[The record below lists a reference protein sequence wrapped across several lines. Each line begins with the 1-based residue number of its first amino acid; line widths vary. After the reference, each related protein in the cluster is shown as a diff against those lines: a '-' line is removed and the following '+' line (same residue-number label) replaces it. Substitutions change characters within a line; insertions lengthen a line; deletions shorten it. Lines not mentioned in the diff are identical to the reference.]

1 MFKKLLPV
9 FGALLLFGLALLFRT
24 LDVVPAHAEATNC
37 TAGIRGVQEP
47 LA

>member
-9 FGALLLFGLALLFRT
+9 FGALLLFDIAFLCQT
-24 LDVVPAHAEATNC
+24 LDVAPAKAGTTC
-37 TAGIRGVQEP
+37 TAGIRGAQDS

>member
-9 FGALLLFGLALLFRT
+9 FGALALFGLAFLFRT
-24 LDVVPAHAEATNC
+24 LDVAPAHGAATC
-37 TAGIRGVQEP
+37 TAGIRGVAES

>member
-9 FGALLLFGLALLFRT
+9 FGALALFALAFLFQT
-24 LDVVPAHAEATNC
+24 LDVKPAHAATTC
-37 TAGIRGVQEP
+37 TAGIRGVTET